1 MKRLVKIEARERL
14 SNLAPTTAV
23 TIRMAASVR
32 ARPNRP
38 PALPASQRQLA
49 EAVREQLW
57 FGDEDPLRTAL
68 EASGSLAA
76 ALARATGL
84 KPFPAVAQRAIS
96 LLNDPDTPLRKIREA
111 LETDPAITAGLLRVA
126 NSAAYRS
133 RNAISSVE
141 EAVQRL
147 GSRHVLEIVTSV
159 AAMGLFKDVKGVGLQ
174 VRDHCARVG
183 AMTRVLA
190 SEWHQHTAESP
201 FLCGLLHD
209 LGKLL
214 LLQVSGIDY
223 NVLDPRALTQADE
236 AFVHERA
243 LLGYDHAVLGGHVL
257 DAWKLP
263 SNVAAVVAWHHQ
275 PGRAY
280 EQGGEL
286 ALGVALVRL
295 ANRIDYQM
303 REHPELD
310 EAFVERL
317 AEDGAAQY
325 AGYQPTILRA
335 MWKKLREAGEQMLGA
350 MGA

>member
-1 MKRLVKIEARERL
+1 M
-14 SNLAPTTAV
+14 AV
-23 TIRMAASVR
+23 TEPTGFA
-32 ARPNRP
+32 RP
-38 PALPASQRQLA
+38 PALPAAQLRLS

-57 FGDEDPLRTAL
+57 FGDEDPARTAL
-68 EASGSLAA
+68 EASRSMAA

-96 LLNDPDTPLRKIREA
+96 LLNAPDTPVRVVREA
-111 LETDPAITAGLLRVA
+111 LEKDPAITAGLLRVS

-133 RNAISSVE
+133 RQTISSVE

-159 AAMGLFKDVKGVGLQ
+159 AAMGLFKDVRGVGLQ
-174 VRDHCARVG
+174 LRDHCSRVG
-183 AMTRVLA
+183 AITRVLA
-190 SEWHQHTAESP
+190 SEWHQRTADSP

-223 NVLDPRALTQADE
+223 QTLDPRALSQPDE

-243 LLGYDHAVLGGHVL
+243 VLGYDHAVLGGHVL

-263 SNVAAVVAWHHQ
+263 ASVAEVVAWHHQ

-280 EQGGEL
+280 EHGGEL
-286 ALGVALVRL
+286 GLGVALVRM
-295 ANRIDYQM
+295 ANQIDYQM
-303 REHPELD
+303 RREPLVSD
-310 EAFVERL
+310 AFIAAL
-317 AEDGAAQY
+317 AQDGAAQY
-325 AGYQPTILRA
+325 AGYEAPILRA
-335 MWKKLREAGEQMLGA
+335 MWPKLKDAADQMLSAIG
-350 MGA
+350 

>member
-1 MKRLVKIEARERL
+1 M
-14 SNLAPTTAV
+14 
-23 TIRMAASVR
+23 
-32 ARPNRP
+32 
-38 PALPASQRQLA
+38 
-49 EAVREQLW
+49 
-57 FGDEDPLRTAL
+57 
-68 EASGSLAA
+68 AA

-84 KPFPAVAQRAIS
+84 KPFPAVAQRAIG

-133 RNAISSVE
+133 RQSINSVE

-159 AAMGLFKDVKGVGLQ
+159 AAMGMFKDVKGVGLQ

-190 SEWHQHTAESP
+190 SEWHNASAENP

-223 NVLDPRALTQADE
+223 QKLDPRALSQADE

-243 LLGYDHAVLGGHVL
+243 LLGYDHAVLAAHVL
-257 DAWKLP
+257 ESWKL
-263 SNVAAVVAWHHQ
+263 SSSVAEVVAWHHQ
-275 PGRAY
+275 PGRAF
-280 EQGGEL
+280 EHGGEL
-286 ALGVALVRL
+286 GLGVALVRL
-295 ANRIDYQM
+295 GNRIDYQM
-303 REHPELD
+303 RKSPELD
-310 EAFVERL
+310 EAFVAEL
-317 AEDGAAQY
+317 AQDGGAQY
-325 AGYQPTILRA
+325 AGYSESVLKA
-335 MWKKLREAGEQMLGA
+335 MWKKLRDAGEQMLGA
-350 MGA
+350 IG

>member
-1 MKRLVKIEARERL
+1 MAG
-14 SNLAPTTAV
+14 SDLACP
-23 TIRMAASVR
+23 
-32 ARPNRP
+32 PRP
-38 PALPASQRQLA
+38 PVLPAAQRRLA
-49 EAVREQLW
+49 DAVREQLW
-57 FGDEDPLRTAL
+57 FGDEEPERTAL
-68 EASGSLAA
+68 EASRSMAA

-84 KPFPAVAQRAIS
+84 KPFPAVAQRAIA

-111 LETDPAITAGLLRVA
+111 LETDPALTAGVLRVA

-133 RNAISSVE
+133 RHAIASVE

-147 GSRHVLEIVTSV
+147 GSRHVLEMVTSV
-159 AAMGLFKDVKGVGLQ
+159 AAMGLFKDAKGFGLS

-190 SEWHQHTAESP
+190 SEWHQESAESP

-223 NVLDPRALTQADE
+223 DVLDPRVISQADE

-263 SNVAAVVAWHHQ
+263 LGVAEVIALHHQ

-280 EQGGEL
+280 ERGGEL

-295 ANRIDYQM
+295 ANSIDYQL
-303 REHPELD
+303 RQSPEL
-310 EAFVERL
+310 EPAFVEQL
-317 AEDGAAQY
+317 AQGGAAQY
-325 AGYQPTILRA
+325 AGYDAPVLAA
-335 MWKKLREAGEQMLGA
+335 MWKKLRDAGQQMLGA
-350 MGA
+350 IAA

>member
-1 MKRLVKIEARERL
+1 MATEAAR
-14 SNLAPTTAV
+14 AP
-23 TIRMAASVR
+23 
-32 ARPNRP
+32 RP
-38 PALPASQRQLA
+38 PALPAEQRQLA
-49 EAVREQLW
+49 DAVREQLW
-57 FGDEDPLRTAL
+57 FGDDDPVRSTL
-68 EASGSLAA
+68 EASRSMAA

-96 LLNDPDTPLRKIREA
+96 LLNDPDTPLRHVREA
-111 LETDPAITAGLLRVA
+111 LEKDPAIVAGLLRVA

-133 RNAISSVE
+133 RQTISSVE

-159 AAMGLFKDVKGVGLQ
+159 AAMGMFKDAKGVGLQ

-190 SEWHQHTAESP
+190 TEWHQKTAESP

-223 NVLDPRALTQADE
+223 QKLDPKVLTQADE

-243 LLGYDHAVLGGHVL
+243 LLGFDHAVLGGHVL

-263 SNVAAVVAWHHQ
+263 PSVAEVVAWHHQ

-280 EQGGEL
+280 EHGGEL
-286 ALGVALVRL
+286 GIGVALVRI
-295 ANRIDYQM
+295 ANRMDYQL
-303 REHPELD
+303 RVKPELD
-310 EAFVERL
+310 EAFIAEL
-317 AEDGAAQY
+317 ATDGAVQY
-325 AGYQPTILRA
+325 TGYQEQILKA
-335 MWKKLREAGEQMLGA
+335 MWPKLRDAAQQMLGA
-350 MGA
+350 IGG

>member
-1 MKRLVKIEARERL
+1 MVE
-14 SNLAPTTAV
+14 
-23 TIRMAASVR
+23 SVR
-32 ARPNRP
+32 ARPGRP
-38 PALPASQRQLA
+38 PALPAEQRQLA
-49 EAVREQLW
+49 DAVREQLW
-57 FGDEDPLRTAL
+57 FGDEDPQRTAL
-68 EASGSLAA
+68 EASRSLAA

-84 KPFPAVAQRAIS
+84 KPFPAVAQRAIG
-96 LLNDPDTPLRKIREA
+96 LLNDPDTPLRKIRET

-133 RNAISSVE
+133 RHAMSSVD

-147 GSRHVLEIVTSV
+147 GSRHVLEIVSSV
-159 AAMGLFKDVKGVGLQ
+159 AAMGLFKDVKGVGLL

-190 SEWHQHTAESP
+190 SEWHEQSAESP

-223 NVLDPRALTQADE
+223 NVLDPRALSRPDE

-263 SNVAAVVAWHHQ
+263 TSVAEVVAWHHQ

-286 ALGVALVRL
+286 GLGVALVRI
-295 ANRIDYQM
+295 ANRLDYQM
-303 REHPELD
+303 RDSPQLD
-310 EAFVERL
+310 EAFVAEL
-317 AEDGAAQY
+317 AQDGAAQY
-325 AGYQPTILRA
+325 AGYEAPILKA
-335 MWKKLREAGEQMLGA
+335 MWKKLRDAGQQMLGA
-350 MGA
+350 IGA

>member
-1 MKRLVKIEARERL
+1 
-14 SNLAPTTAV
+14 
-23 TIRMAASVR
+23 MAASVR
-32 ARPNRP
+32 ARPDRP
-38 PALPASQRQLA
+38 PALPPEQRQLA

-57 FGDEDPLRTAL
+57 FGDDDPRRTAL
-68 EASGSLAA
+68 EASRSLAA

-84 KPFPAVAQRAIS
+84 KPFPAVAQRAIT
-96 LLNDPDTPLRKIREA
+96 LLNDPDAPLRKIRET

-133 RNAISSVE
+133 RHAIGSVE

-147 GSRHVLEIVTSV
+147 GSRHVLEIVSSV
-159 AAMGLFKDVKGVGLQ
+159 AAMGLFKDVKGVGLLL
-174 VRDHCARVG
+174 RDHCARVG
-183 AMTRVLA
+183 AMTRILA
-190 SEWHQHTAESP
+190 SEWHGQSAESP

-223 NVLDPRALTQADE
+223 NVLDPRALSQPDE

-257 DAWKLP
+257 DAWQLP
-263 SNVAAVVAWHHQ
+263 SSVAEVVAWHHQ

-286 ALGVALVRL
+286 GLGVALVRL

-303 REHPELD
+303 RQAPELD
-310 EAFVERL
+310 EAFIAEL
-317 AEDGAAQY
+317 ARDGAAQY
-325 AGYQPTILRA
+325 TGYQAQILGA
-335 MWKKLREAGEQMLGA
+335 MWKKLRDAGQQMLVA
-350 MGA
+350 IA

>member
-1 MKRLVKIEARERL
+1 
-14 SNLAPTTAV
+14 
-23 TIRMAASVR
+23 MAASVR
-32 ARPNRP
+32 ARPDRP
-38 PALPASQRQLA
+38 PALPAEHRQLA

-68 EASGSLAA
+68 EASRSLAA
-76 ALARATGL
+76 ALARAMGL
-84 KPFPAVAQRAIS
+84 KPFPAVAQRAMD
-96 LLNDPDTPLRKIREA
+96 LLDDPDTPLRKIRET

-133 RNAISSVE
+133 RHAISSVD

-147 GSRHVLEIVTSV
+147 GSRHVLEIVSSV

-174 VRDHCARVG
+174 VRDHCARVA

-190 SEWHQHTAESP
+190 SEWHQETAESP

-214 LLQVSGIDY
+214 LLQVSGLDY
-223 NVLDPRALTQADE
+223 DKLDPRALSRPDE

-257 DAWKLP
+257 DAWRLP
-263 SNVAAVVAWHHQ
+263 DRVASVVAWHHQ

-295 ANRIDYQM
+295 ANRIDYKM
-303 REHPELD
+303 RQEPVLD
-310 EAFVERL
+310 EAFVAEL

-325 AGYQPTILRA
+325 SGYRAEVLRA
-335 MWKKLREAGEQMLGA
+335 MWKKLREAGQQMLGA
-350 MGA
+350 IGP

>member
-1 MKRLVKIEARERL
+1 
-14 SNLAPTTAV
+14 
-23 TIRMAASVR
+23 MAATETNQR
-32 ARPNRP
+32 ARP
-38 PALPASQRQLA
+38 PALPAAQLQLS

-57 FGDEDPLRTAL
+57 FGDEDPVRTAL
-68 EASGSLAA
+68 EASRSMAA

-84 KPFPAVAQRAIS
+84 KPFPAVAQRAIA
-96 LLNDPDTPLRKIREA
+96 LLNVPDTPLRKVREA
-111 LETDPAITAGLLRVA
+111 LEKDPAITAGLLRVA

-133 RNAISSVE
+133 RQAISSVE

-159 AAMGLFKDVKGVGLQ
+159 AAMGLFKDAKGVGLQ
-174 VRDHCARVG
+174 LRDHCSRVG
-183 AMTRVLA
+183 AITRVLA
-190 SEWHQHTAESP
+190 AEWHQRSADNP

-223 NVLDPRALTQADE
+223 QKLDPRALTRADE

-263 SNVAAVVAWHHQ
+263 QNVAEVVAWHHQ

-280 EQGGEL
+280 EHGGEL
-286 ALGVALVRL
+286 GLGVALVRM
-295 ANRIDYQM
+295 ANLIDYQM
-303 REHPELD
+303 RVEPLVND
-310 EAFVERL
+310 AFIASL
-317 AEDGAAQY
+317 AQDGAAQY
-325 AGYQPTILRA
+325 AGYSEAVLSA
-335 MWKKLREAGEQMLGA
+335 MWPKLKDAADQMLSAISG
-350 MGA
+350 

>member
-1 MKRLVKIEARERL
+1 
-14 SNLAPTTAV
+14 
-23 TIRMAASVR
+23 MAASEPVR
-32 ARPNRP
+32 PARP
-38 PALPASQRQLA
+38 PALPDSQRRLA
-49 EAVREQLW
+49 DNVREQLW
-57 FGDEDPLRTAL
+57 FGDDDPQRTAL
-68 EASGSLAA
+68 EASRSMAA

-84 KPFPAVAQRAIS
+84 KPFPAVAQRAIG
-96 LLNDPDTPLRKIREA
+96 LLNDPDTPLRVIREA
-111 LETDPAITAGLLRVA
+111 LEKDPAITAGLLRVS

-133 RNAISSVE
+133 RQTISSVE

-174 VRDHCARVG
+174 IRDHCARVG
-183 AMTRVLA
+183 AMARVLA
-190 SEWHQHTAESP
+190 SEWHQQTADNP

-223 NVLDPRALTQADE
+223 SVLDPRALTQPDE

-263 SNVAAVVAWHHQ
+263 TSVAEVVALHHQ

-280 EQGGEL
+280 EQGAEL
-286 ALGVALVRL
+286 GLGVALVRL

-303 REHPELD
+303 RNQPELD
-310 EAFVERL
+310 EAFIAEL
-317 AEDGAAQY
+317 ARDGAAEY
-325 AGYQPTILRA
+325 ADYSEAVLRA
-335 MWKKLREAGEQMLGA
+335 MWKKLRDAGQQMLGA
-350 MGA
+350 IG

>member
-1 MKRLVKIEARERL
+1 M
-14 SNLAPTTAV
+14 
-23 TIRMAASVR
+23 
-32 ARPNRP
+32 
-38 PALPASQRQLA
+38 
-49 EAVREQLW
+49 
-57 FGDEDPLRTAL
+57 
-68 EASGSLAA
+68 AA

-84 KPFPAVAQRAIS
+84 KPFPAVAHRAIE

-111 LETDPAITAGLLRVA
+111 LEKDPAITAGLLRVS
-126 NSAAYRS
+126 NSAAYRP
-133 RNAISSVE
+133 RQAISSVE

-159 AAMGLFKDVKGVGLQ
+159 AAMGMFQDAKGVGLQ

-183 AMTRVLA
+183 AMTRVFA
-190 SEWHQHTAESP
+190 SEWHQQTAENP

-223 NVLDPRALTQADE
+223 QLLDPRVLTEADE

-263 SNVAAVVAWHHQ
+263 SSVAEVVAWHHQ

-280 EQGGEL
+280 ESGGEL

-295 ANRIDYQM
+295 ANRVDYQM
-303 REHPELD
+303 RRNPELD
-310 EAFVERL
+310 EAFVAEL
-317 AEDGAAQY
+317 AQDGAAQY
-325 AGYQPTILRA
+325 TGYQEPILRA
-335 MWKKLREAGEQMLGA
+335 MWKKLREAGAQMLSAIG
-350 MGA
+350 G

>member
-1 MKRLVKIEARERL
+1 MSEPAR
-14 SNLAPTTAV
+14 AV
-23 TIRMAASVR
+23 
-32 ARPNRP
+32 RP
-38 PALPASQRQLA
+38 PALPAAHLQLA
-49 EAVREQLW
+49 ESVREQLW
-57 FGDEDPLRTAL
+57 FGDEDPVRTAL
-68 EASGSLAA
+68 EASKSMAA

-84 KPFPAVAQRAIS
+84 KPFPAVAQRAIA
-96 LLNDPDTPLRKIREA
+96 LLNDPDTPLRAVREA
-111 LETDPAITAGLLRVA
+111 LEKDPAITAGLLRVA

-133 RNAISSVE
+133 RQTISSVE

-174 VRDHCARVG
+174 LRDHCARVG
-183 AMTRVLA
+183 AITRVLA
-190 SEWHQHTAESP
+190 AEWHQRTADNP

-223 NVLDPRALTQADE
+223 KQLDPKALTEPDE

-257 DAWKLP
+257 AAWKLP
-263 SNVAAVVAWHHQ
+263 DIVAEVVAWHHQ

-280 EQGGEL
+280 EHGGEL

-295 ANRIDYQM
+295 GNAIDYQM
-303 REHPELD
+303 QKSPELD
-310 EAFVERL
+310 ERFVAQL
-317 AEDGAAQY
+317 AQDGAAQY
-325 AGYQPTILRA
+325 TGYEQPVLRA
-335 MWKKLREAGEQMLGA
+335 MWPKLKEAAEQMLGA
-350 MGA
+350 IGG